1 MDLDYEITLRSGTII
16 RVKAHNARRA
26 RRLAAIQLRR
36 ERLPAG
42 ATIRVLPG
50 KEGFDLDNGED
61 PQGGDSAAPCDLGP
75 GNG

>member
-1 MDLDYEITLRSGTII
+1 MDHDYEITLRSGTII

-36 ERLPAG
+36 ARLPVG
-42 ATIRVLPG
+42 SVLRELPG
-50 KEGFDLDNGED
+50 KEGLDLDNGED
-61 PQGGDSAAPCDLGP
+61 PQGGGSAASCDLGP